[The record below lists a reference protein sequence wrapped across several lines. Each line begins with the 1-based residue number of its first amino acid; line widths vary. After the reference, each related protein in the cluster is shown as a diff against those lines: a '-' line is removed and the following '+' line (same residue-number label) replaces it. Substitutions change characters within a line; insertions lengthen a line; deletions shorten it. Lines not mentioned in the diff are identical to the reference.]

1 MAESVKVLP
10 DNIQNI
16 IEVQEWDMRTR
27 EGVERFRNLK
37 AKSLPSV
44 ALDGELVYESIIP
57 MQEELIAEIE
67 KRYKEKNQDDCTFVA
82 PILHDNCNQPA
93 TILGPW
99 QDNCTIMAQ
108 TCQKMYHTQQAG
120 LSRIVAQ

>member
-10 DNIQNI
+10 ENIQQI
-16 IEVQEWDMRTR
+16 IAVREWDMRTR
-27 EGVERFRNLK
+27 EGVERFRELK

-67 KRYKEKNQDDCTFVA
+67 RRYQQKK
-82 PILHDNCNQPA
+82 QPA
-93 TILGPW
+93 
-99 QDNCTIMAQ
+99 
-108 TCQKMYHTQQAG
+108 
-120 LSRIVAQ
+120 

>member
-10 DNIQNI
+10 DNIQEI

-27 EGVERFRNLK
+27 EGVERFRELK

-57 MQEELIAEIE
+57 MQEELVAEIE
-67 KRYKEKNQDDCTFVA
+67 KRYKEKNRGA
-82 PILHDNCNQPA
+82 
-93 TILGPW
+93 
-99 QDNCTIMAQ
+99 
-108 TCQKMYHTQQAG
+108 
-120 LSRIVAQ
+120 